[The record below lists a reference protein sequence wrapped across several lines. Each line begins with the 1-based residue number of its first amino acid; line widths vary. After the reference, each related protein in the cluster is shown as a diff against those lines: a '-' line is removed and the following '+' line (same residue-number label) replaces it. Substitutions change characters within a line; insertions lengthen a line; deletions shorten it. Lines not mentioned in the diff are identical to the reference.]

1 MAQSIKSNLVLAG
14 SGILL
19 GVVVLFYFNSY
30 VSHSDKAGATT
41 SIIPGKISEAIV
53 VPDLSHI
60 SLPKAEPIAQVATEF
75 EALKLDLIDKIRQ
88 QYSSTIENIA
98 VQVSLKAFLVD
109 LIKQY
114 PERGRALF
122 EAVILAAFPDIAD
135 DIFQAVNTMA
145 IYDEWLLDNVLALN
159 DMPPLEYNGELWKK
173 RRELFGDDA
182 NRIWS
187 SEITAQEERRKALHK
202 TVAMLDQAYDTTM
215 NERVYILQSA
225 YEEQYSE
232 TVENVVFDSNG
243 VLAQVLFGFDSVQKE
258 LAAMSNEERQ
268 TQIDT
273 VRRTI
278 GFDEQQ
284 IEYYAEQDQI
294 KDKRWLNGYS
304 YMEARQSLFDSLSGE
319 ELELELNALREE
331 HFKHEAPTISR
342 EERDDYFRFKRPR
355 VYGRN

>member
-14 SGILL
+14 SSILL
-19 GVVVLFYFNSY
+19 GVAVLAYFNSY
-30 VSHSDKAGATT
+30 VSQSDKTGATT
-41 SIIPGKISEAIV
+41 AVIPGKISEAIV

-60 SLPKAEPIAQVATEF
+60 ALPKAEPVAQAADEF
-75 EALKLDLIDKIRQ
+75 EALKLDLIEKVRQ
-88 QYSSTIENIA
+88 QYSSTIESIA

-109 LIKQY
+109 LSKQY
-114 PERGRALF
+114 PERGRVLF
-122 EAVILAAFPDIAD
+122 EAIIRAAFPDLAD
-135 DIFQAVNTMA
+135 EIFRAVDTMV

-268 TQIDT
+268 AQIDS

-284 IEYYAEQDQI
+284 IAYYAEQDQI

-304 YMEARQSLFDSLSGE
+304 YMEARQSLYDSLTGE
-319 ELELELNALREE
+319 ELDLELNVLREK
-331 HFKHEAPTISR
+331 HFKNEATTIAR
-342 EERDDYFRFKRPR
+342 EERDDFFRFKRPR